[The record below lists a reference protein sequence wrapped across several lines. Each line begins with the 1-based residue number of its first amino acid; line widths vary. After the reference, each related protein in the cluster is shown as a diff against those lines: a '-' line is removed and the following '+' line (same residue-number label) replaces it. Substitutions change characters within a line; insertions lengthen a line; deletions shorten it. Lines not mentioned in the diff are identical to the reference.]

1 MPAGQNCAGC
11 ALVEHHLIFEMG
23 DIMRRTS
30 LLFAAATIIGSTQLS
45 YGADMPVKAP
55 VSQAPPVVVYN
66 WTGCYVGG
74 HAGYGWGRSESTAT
88 TANSNFPVGF
98 VFDPTDLRGAIA
110 GGQAGC
116 NYQMDHLVFGVEGD
130 FSWSDI
136 KGDETSISPLITG
149 NSTTSSTKLTW
160 LADITGRAGYAW
172 NNWLLYAKGGAA
184 WTHVDGSSVTG
195 PVVVNTTAGSETRSG
210 WIIGGGV
217 EWGFASHWSAKIE
230 YDYFDFGTADIIR
243 VTASN
248 GFQNHRDSKLTVNV
262 AEIALNFH
270 F

>member
-1 MPAGQNCAGC
+1 MHRSLFVAIACAVICTPAA
-11 ALVEHHLIFEMG
+11 
-23 DIMRRTS
+23 
-30 LLFAAATIIGSTQLS
+30 FA
-45 YGADMPVKAP
+45 ADMPTKAP
-55 VSQAPPVVVYN
+55 APAPAYVPPYN

-88 TANSNFPVGF
+88 TTNANFPTGF

-110 GGQAGC
+110 GGHAGC

-136 KGDETSISPLITG
+136 KGDETNFSPAGFIPG

-195 PVVVNTTAGSETRSG
+195 PVANTTAGSETRSG

-217 EWGFASHWSAKIE
+217 EWGFAPHWSAKIE
-230 YDYFDFGTADIIR
+230 YDYFDLGTADIIR

-262 AEIALNFH
+262 AEIGLNYH